1 MGVLVLVLILVL
13 LVVGLEGNRR
23 RQPYPRQTRAGLTGV
38 QDRDQERVQAEL
50 LAAADRLCGIDRGW

>member
-1 MGVLVLVLILVL
+1 MLVLGLIVVV

-38 QDRDQERVQAEL
+38 RDRDLERVRAEL
-50 LAAADRLCGIDRGW
+50 LAAANLEVERVMRD